1 MSRDRRSQYA
11 QAFYEQAW
19 SDWQAYEAL
28 ARAKD
33 LPRCHSLHYLQMAC
47 EKLGKAYR
55 LRNPRADVDAIVTR
69 HVGFAQ
75 FINEFL
81 RSPAILA
88 EYEGQRARHNAVC
101 KTSSAL
107 AREIEKLA
115 PAIDRTH
122 SPQNTEYPWERG
134 NWAEGTGEV
143 LVPSR
148 YSYPSLSLMDTP
160 GGGTFMKLVKRAF
173 ADFTSGAF
181 L

>member
-1 MSRDRRSQYA
+1 MNGDRRSQYA
-11 QAFYEQAW
+11 QGFYDQAW
-19 SDWQAYEAL
+19 SDWQAYGVL
-28 ARAKD
+28 ARAKE
-33 LPRCHSLHYLQMAC
+33 LPRCHPLHYLQMAC

-69 HVGFAQ
+69 HVGFTQ

-81 RSPAILA
+81 RSPAVMA
-88 EYEGQRARHNAVC
+88 DYDGRRARHKVVS

-122 SPQNTEYPWERG
+122 SPENAEYPWEHG
-134 NWAEGTGEV
+134 DWEKETGQV
-143 LVPSR
+143 LVPAA
-148 YSYPSLSLMDTP
+148 YDYPALSLLYTP
-160 GGGTFMKLVKRAF
+160 GGRAF
-173 ADFTSGAF
+173 MNLVERAFRDFNAGQ